1 MSPQMFFKDVS
12 PAAITL
18 DYGPSGHANL
28 TLDAFL
34 GAVRAKKDDQIVDVF
49 EEGYGD
55 APVDAVAKGSIVT
68 IEAPLT
74 RITPHEW
81 ALLFPNAIEIQS
93 ADELIWK
100 NLVGYDFFANSTNLV
115 IRPLINNIPSA
126 VPNEWL
132 YYFHVHPFE
141 SWDVGFDRE
150 EQRVIMV
157 NFKVF
162 PVQSGAAK
170 GRLFKRGV

>member
-12 PAAITL
+12 PAALTI

-28 TLDAFL
+28 NLDAFL
-34 GAVRAKKDDQIVDVF
+34 GALRAKKDDQVVDVY

-55 APVDAVAKGSIVT
+55 APVDTVAKGSIVT

-81 ALLFPNAIEIQS
+81 ALLFPNAIDIQS

-100 NLVGYDFFANSTNLV
+100 NQVGYDFFANARNLV
-115 IRPLINNIPSA
+115 IRPLVNNVMSADPS
-126 VPNEWL
+126 EWL
-132 YYFHVHPFE
+132 YYFYTHPFE

-162 PVQSGAAK
+162 PVQSGTAI